1 MMGEAW
7 TSRKSPPIDVFA
19 EGPVPIRSIEIIGR
33 SQILHAVGSK
43 NQPLGKLSHRL
54 RWSDPEF
61 DEQDSEQWYYVRV
74 ILQNDEIAWSSPIWI
89 TPSRKGLV
97 QQFDP

>member
-7 TSRKSPPIDVFA
+7 TSQKSPQIDVFA

-33 SQILHAVGSK
+33 SQILHAVGSE
-43 NQPLGKLSHRL
+43 NQPLGERSHRL
-54 RWSDPEF
+54 RWSDPKF
-61 DEQDSEQWYYVRV
+61 DTQDSEQWYYVRV

-89 TPSRKGLV
+89 TPSRRGLV